1 MRSTTISATAALLSA
16 LTLVNG
22 QTFTSCN
29 PTTNS
34 SCPADPGLG
43 TTVTTDFT
51 KGPGAGWVLE
61 DGTSMSYGSQG
72 AQFVISKSTDAPTIY
87 YDKYIMF
94 GKVTVTLKASPGDG
108 TVSSFILE
116 SDDLDEIDW
125 EWLGT
130 SDVNVESNFF
140 GKGNTT
146 TYDRA
151 LYHPVTDPIGTFSTY
166 TIDWTA
172 ASTNWYINGALVR
185 TLNYGDPLA
194 VYGQN
199 YPQTP
204 MRVKMGN
211 WVGCVDAAA
220 MANTATQGTCQWAM
234 GTSTSYIDWNSNPS
248 FTMYVQSVTI
258 QDYGNG
264 GNYVYTDE
272 SGSWQSIKSEG
283 SSGNSNSGGSSS
295 SSASTGT
302 GSKTSTSSSTST
314 GGILIETSTSTSSST
329 STNATTMTTATGSST
344 GSKTTS
350 SSASTTSKPA
360 QSTSSGAETL
370 KPMHKYGVIDV
381 AVIGLGLGM
390 GYLFM

>member
-1 MRSTTISATAALLSA
+1 VPFPTRIKRCTTDSNTA
-16 LTLVNG
+16 
-22 QTFTSCN
+22 
-29 PTTNS
+29 

-51 KGPGAGWVLE
+51 TGAGAGWVLE
-61 DGTSMSYGSQG
+61 DGTSMSYGSLG

-87 YDKYIMF
+87 FDKYIMF
-94 GKVTVTLKASPGDG
+94 GKVTVTLRASPGAG

-125 EWLGT
+125 EWLGS
-130 SDVNVESNFF
+130 SDINVESNFF

-151 LYHPVTDPIGTFSTY
+151 IYSPVTDPIGTFSTY

-185 TLNYGDPLA
+185 TLNYDDPLA
-194 VYGQN
+194 VYGKN

-211 WVGCVDAAA
+211 WVGCADAAA

-258 QDYGNG
+258 QDYGSG

-283 SSGNSNSGGSSS
+283 GSGNSNSGESSS
-295 SSASTGT
+295 SGASTSIA
-302 GSKTSTSSSTST
+302 SKTSTSSSTST
-314 GGILIETSTSTSSST
+314 GGNSST
-329 STNATTMTTATGSST
+329 STKATTNATTLTTATGSST

-350 SSASTTSKPA
+350 SSATTTSKPA
-360 QSTSSGAETL
+360 QTTSSGAETM
-370 KPMHKYGVIDV
+370 KPKHKYGAIDV
-381 AVIGLGLGM
+381 VVIGLGLGM

>member
-1 MRSTTISATAALLSA
+1 
-16 LTLVNG
+16 
-22 QTFTSCN
+22 
-29 PTTNS
+29 
-34 SCPADPGLG
+34 
-43 TTVTTDFT
+43 
-51 KGPGAGWVLE
+51 
-61 DGTSMSYGSQG
+61 MSYGSQG
-72 AQFVISKSTDAPTIY
+72 AQFVISKVTDAPTIY

-94 GKVTVTLKASPGDG
+94 GKVTVTMKASPGAG

-151 LYHPVTDPIGTFSTY
+151 LYHPVADPIGTFSTY

-185 TLNYGDPLA
+185 TLSYGDPLA

-211 WVGCVDAAA
+211 WVGCAGSQA
-220 MANTATQGTCQWAM
+220 MAATATQGTCQWAM
-234 GTSTSYIDWNSNPS
+234 GPSTSYIDWSSNPS
-248 FTMYVQSVTI
+248 FTMFVQSVTI
-258 QDYGNG
+258 QDYGSG

-283 SSGNSNSGGSSS
+283 GSGNSGGSSS
-295 SSASTGT
+295 SSASTST

-314 GGILIETSTSTSSST
+314 GGVKEASTGTSSST
-329 STNATTMTTATGSST
+329 STQATTNATTMTTATTSST

-360 QSTSSGAETL
+360 QSSSSGAETL
-370 KPMHKYGVIDV
+370 KPKHKYGAIDV
-381 AVIGLGLGM
+381 AVIGFGLGM

>member
-1 MRSTTISATAALLSA
+1 
-16 LTLVNG
+16 
-22 QTFTSCN
+22 
-29 PTTNS
+29 
-34 SCPADPGLG
+34 
-43 TTVTTDFT
+43 
-51 KGPGAGWVLE
+51 
-61 DGTSMSYGSQG
+61 MSYGSLG
-72 AQFVISKSTDAPTIY
+72 AQFVISKVTDAPTIY
-87 YDKYIMF
+87 YEKYIMF
-94 GKVTVTLKASPGDG
+94 GKVTVTLRASPGAG

-151 LYHPVTDPIGTFSTY
+151 LYHPVADPIGTFSTY

-185 TLNYGDPLA
+185 TLSYGDPLA
-194 VYGQN
+194 VYGKN

-204 MRVKMGN
+204 MRVKMGS
-211 WVGCVDAAA
+211 
-220 MANTATQGTCQWAM
+220 TATQGTCQWAM
-234 GTSTSYIDWNSNPS
+234 GPSTSYIDWNSNPS

-258 QDYGNG
+258 QDYGSG

-272 SGSWQSIKSEG
+272 SGNWQSIQSEG
-283 SSGNSNSGGSSS
+283 GSGNSNSGGSSS
-295 SSASTGT
+295 SSAS
-302 GSKTSTSSSTST
+302 KTSTGSSTST
-314 GGILIETSTSTSSST
+314 GGTLKETSTSTTSST
-329 STNATTMTTATGSST
+329 STQATTSATTLTTATGSST

-350 SSASTTSKPA
+350 SSATTTSKPA
-360 QSTSSGAETL
+360 QSTSSGAETM
-370 KPMHKYGVIDV
+370 KPKHKYGVIDV

>member
-1 MRSTTISATAALLSA
+1 MRSTTFSATAALLSA

-72 AQFVISKSTDAPTIY
+72 AQFVISKDTDAPTIY

-185 TLNYGDPLA
+185 TLSYGDPLA

-258 QDYGNG
+258 QDYGSG

-283 SSGNSNSGGSSS
+283 GDGNSNSGSS
-295 SSASTGT
+295 SSASTST
-302 GSKTSTSSSTST
+302 GSKTSTSSSTSS
-314 GGILIETSTSTSSST
+314 GGILQETSASTSSST
-329 STNATTMTTATGSST
+329 STQATTTMTTATTSST

-350 SSASTTSKPA
+350 SSATTTSKPA

-370 KPMHKYGVIDV
+370 KPKHKYGAIDV

>member
-1 MRSTTISATAALLSA
+1 MRSTTFSATAALLSA

-29 PTTNS
+29 PLSNS

-43 TTVTTDFT
+43 TTITTDFT
-51 KGPGAGWVLE
+51 TGPGAGWVLE

-72 AQFVISKSTDAPTIY
+72 AQFVISKQTDAPTVY

-94 GKVTVTLKASPGDG
+94 GKVTVTLKASPGAG

-125 EWLGT
+125 EWLGS
-130 SDVNVESNFF
+130 SDTNVESNFF

-151 LYHPVTDPIGTFSTY
+151 LYHDVTDPIGTFSTY

-211 WVGCVDAAA
+211 WVGCADVAA
-220 MANTATQGTCQWAM
+220 MNNPASQGTCQWAM

-248 FTMYVQSVTI
+248 FTMYVKSVTI
-258 QDYGNG
+258 QDYGSG

-283 SSGNSNSGGSSS
+283 GDGNSTSESSS
-295 SSASTGT
+295 SSAS
-302 GSKTSTSSSTST
+302 KTSTSSATST
-314 GGILIETSTSTSSST
+314 GGILKETSTGNSSST
-329 STNATTMTTATGSST
+329 STTSTTSATTMTTATTST

-370 KPMHKYGVIDV
+370 KPKHKYGAIDV

>member
-1 MRSTTISATAALLSA
+1 MRSTTFSATAALLSA

-29 PTTNS
+29 PTSNS

-51 KGPGAGWVLE
+51 TGPGAGWVLE

-94 GKVTVTLKASPGDG
+94 GKVTVTLKASPGAG

-125 EWLGT
+125 EWLGS

-185 TLNYGDPLA
+185 TLSYGDPLA

-258 QDYGNG
+258 QDYGSG

-283 SSGNSNSGGSSS
+283 GDGNSNSGSS
-295 SSASTGT
+295 SSASTST
-302 GSKTSTSSSTST
+302 GSKTSTSSSTSS
-314 GGILIETSTSTSSST
+314 GGILQETSASTSSST
-329 STNATTMTTATGSST
+329 STQATTTMTTATTSST

-350 SSASTTSKPA
+350 SSATTTSKPA

-370 KPMHKYGVIDV
+370 KPKHKYGAIDV

>member
-1 MRSTTISATAALLSA
+1 
-16 LTLVNG
+16 
-22 QTFTSCN
+22 
-29 PTTNS
+29 
-34 SCPADPGLG
+34 
-43 TTVTTDFT
+43 
-51 KGPGAGWVLE
+51 
-61 DGTSMSYGSQG
+61 MSYGPLG

-87 YDKYIMF
+87 FDKYIMF
-94 GKVTVTLKASPGDG
+94 GKVDVVMRASPGAG

-151 LYHPVTDPIGTFSTY
+151 LYHPVGDPIGTFSKY

-172 ASTNWYINGALVR
+172 ASTNWYINDVLVR

-220 MANTATQGTCQWAM
+220 MADPKTQGTCQWAM
-234 GTSTSYIDWNSNPS
+234 GPSTSYIDWNSNPS
-248 FTMYVQSVTI
+248 YTMYVQSVTI
-258 QDYGNG
+258 TDNGAG

-272 SGSWQSIKSEG
+272 SGSWQSIKG
-283 SSGNSNSGGSSS
+283 ASGGSNSGSGSSS
-295 SSASTGT
+295 VSSSSTSPT
-302 GSKTSTSSSTST
+302 SKTSTGPSTST
-314 GGILIETSTSTSSST
+314 GGILIETSSTSSST
-329 STNATTMTTATGSST
+329 SSVSTKAATNATTLTTATTSST
-344 GSKTTS
+344 ATKSA
-350 SSASTTSKPA
+350 SSAATTTSKPA
-360 QSTSSGAETL
+360 QTTSSGAETL
-370 KPMHKYGVIDV
+370 RPSHKYSAIDV
-381 AVIGLGLGM
+381 AVIALGLGM
-390 GYLFM
+390 GYLVM

>member
-1 MRSTTISATAALLSA
+1 VPFPTRIKRCTTDSNIA
-16 LTLVNG
+16 
-22 QTFTSCN
+22 
-29 PTTNS
+29 

-51 KGPGAGWVLE
+51 TGAGAGWVLE
-61 DGTSMSYGSQG
+61 DGTSMSYGSLG

-87 YDKYIMF
+87 FDKYIMF
-94 GKVTVTLKASPGDG
+94 GKVTVTLRASPGAG

-125 EWLGT
+125 EWLGS
-130 SDVNVESNFF
+130 SDINVESNFF

-258 QDYGNG
+258 QDYGSG

-283 SSGNSNSGGSSS
+283 GSGNSNSGGSSS
-295 SSASTGT
+295 SSASTST
-302 GSKTSTSSSTST
+302 ASKTSTSSSTST
-314 GGILIETSTSTSSST
+314 GGILIETSTSASST
-329 STNATTMTTATGSST
+329 PTNATNATTMTTATTATGSKT

-350 SSASTTSKPA
+350 SSATTTSKPA
-360 QSTSSGAETL
+360 QTTSSGAETL
-370 KPMHKYGVIDV
+370 KPKHKYGAIDM